1 METRT
6 PFVSS
11 SSVVPPQRSGIR
23 RRSGGL
29 TSNDGHSSSSAIY
42 SPSFHLQRHLKPVPY
57 FHEDDPYLP
66 SSTED
71 VNVIHDSRR
80 PSGLLAAVENA
91 KASLPVSPTETRNIK
106 ALGSYDRPLPSLPPS
121 LSPDTVAQENNI
133 VHQPSPF
140 ASIPLTPRP
149 DGPSRLDSY
158 GSEASKASKRS
169 VFSIFP
175 RLPTPDFSALKIKPF
190 HHSILAP
197 LSLLRPQTPSISSN
211 TSVSSPLSRV
221 RTSSTESIV
230 TARNAGYC
238 SGSSIPA
245 EACTGHKIQAE
256 SFQSGHT
263 SQRSDTLYGDDS
275 YSSFMAKAP
284 LRFTRKF
291 PSPVTAGI
299 RKSLSDMD
307 AFERLMALDLGDG
320 LGVER
325 IGRWTIYKWCL
336 LLSVVTVN
344 MKQTSTKTLA
354 TNNYDLGFWVC
365 NGWFGLVHISLVWK

>member
-1 METRT
+1 MESRT
-6 PFVSS
+6 PFMSS
-11 SSVVPPQRSGIR
+11 AVPHQRNGIR

-29 TSNDGHSSSSAIY
+29 NDGHSSSSAIY

-57 FHEDDPYLP
+57 LHEDDLHLP
-66 SSTED
+66 SSIED
-71 VNVIHDSRR
+71 VSVTDSRR

-91 KASLPVSPTETRNIK
+91 TSLPVFPTETRHIK
-106 ALGSYDRPLPSLPPS
+106 TFGLYDRPLPSLP
-121 LSPDTVAQENNI
+121 LSPDTVAQENN
-133 VHQPSPF
+133 VVYQPSRF

-158 GSEASKASKRS
+158 GSEVSKASQRS

-175 RLPTPDFSALKIKPF
+175 RLPTPDFSAFKLGPF

-197 LSLLRPQTPSISSN
+197 LSLLRSQTPSISSN

-221 RTSSTESIV
+221 RTSSTESTV
-230 TARNAGYC
+230 TARNAGHC

-245 EACTGHKIQAE
+245 EVCTGHKIQAE
-256 SFQSGHT
+256 SFQSCHT
-263 SQRSDTLYGDDS
+263 SQISDTLYGDDS

-284 LRFTRKF
+284 LRFTHKF
-291 PSPVTAGI
+291 PSPVTGGI

-344 MKQTSTKTLA
+344 MNQTSTKTLA